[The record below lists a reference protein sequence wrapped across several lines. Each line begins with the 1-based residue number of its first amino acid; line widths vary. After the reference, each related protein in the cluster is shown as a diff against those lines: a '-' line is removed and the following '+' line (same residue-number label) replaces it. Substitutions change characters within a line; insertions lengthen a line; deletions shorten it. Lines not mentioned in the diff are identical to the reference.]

1 MEIISSVRHMQ
12 EKVLELK
19 RQGKRIAFVPTM
31 GALHEGH
38 LRLVDVAK
46 SKADLTVMSLFVNP
60 TQFGPREDF
69 AKYPRDP
76 ETDRKLAESRGVDIL
91 FTPEAGEIYPPGHQT
106 FVVVTELTRGLCSAS
121 RPGHFRGV
129 ATVVAALFLIV
140 QPDAAVFGEKDY
152 QQLQIISRMAVDL
165 HFPIEIVGVP
175 TVREADGLAM
185 SSRNRYLSPEDRK
198 DAAFLHRALLRAQE
212 IFQKGERKPAVLQA
226 EAEKILREKP
236 NLRLEY
242 LEIVD
247 AQSLQALERIERP
260 ARAMLAVHLHETR
273 LIDNVPLIP

>member
-1 MEIISSVRHMQ
+1 
-12 EKVLELK
+12 
-19 RQGKRIAFVPTM
+19 
-31 GALHEGH
+31 
-38 LRLVDVAK
+38 
-46 SKADLTVMSLFVNP
+46 
-60 TQFGPREDF
+60 
-69 AKYPRDP
+69 
-76 ETDRKLAESRGVDIL
+76 
-91 FTPEAGEIYPPGHQT
+91 
-106 FVVVTELTRGLCSAS
+106 
-121 RPGHFRGV
+121 
-129 ATVVAALFLIV
+129 
-140 QPDAAVFGEKDY
+140 
-152 QQLQIISRMAVDL
+152 
-165 HFPIEIVGVP
+165 
-175 TVREADGLAM
+175 M

>member
-152 QQLQIISRMAVDL
+152 QQLQIIRRMAVDL

>member
-1 MEIISSVRHMQ
+1 
-12 EKVLELK
+12 
-19 RQGKRIAFVPTM
+19 
-31 GALHEGH
+31 
-38 LRLVDVAK
+38 
-46 SKADLTVMSLFVNP
+46 
-60 TQFGPREDF
+60 
-69 AKYPRDP
+69 
-76 ETDRKLAESRGVDIL
+76 
-91 FTPEAGEIYPPGHQT
+91 
-106 FVVVTELTRGLCSAS
+106 VVTELTRGLCGAS

-152 QQLQIISRMAVDL
+152 QQLQIIRRMAVDL

-185 SSRNRYLSPEDRK
+185 SSRNRYLSSEDRK
-198 DAAFLHRALLRAQE
+198 DAAFLHRALLRTQE
-212 IFQKGERKPAVLQA
+212 IFQKGERKAAVLQA

-260 ARAMLAVHLHETR
+260 ARAMLAVYLHETR